1 MLQNRYS
8 FITYLNLVQFESL
21 NVEKIDLKDN
31 VKLKKI
37 LLQFNSIFLTTN
49 DSNYIKLIYF
59 VKKYW
64 FYNI

>member
-49 DSNYIKLIYF
+49 DSNYIKLINF